1 MKPYFYIVAVL
12 MVGGGIGYFIGQRT
26 VAPGSAVSPSNRL
39 ASDDR
44 TTIEG
49 LLSRQKDAYAAH
61 DELLLFRDCAAGYLE
76 VNATTGEMFNLQA
89 AVIRHHELFRPGK
102 TVSVLF
108 GNLDI
113 SLMQNSALVRD
124 IEVLVTSDE
133 SISGERIRR
142 DKAGHVAG
150 QSHPVVGNRVVVLE
164 ITQRAKADH
173 RVFP

>member
-108 GNLDI
+108 GNFDV
-113 SLMQNSALVRD
+113 SFMQNSALVRGTYSK
-124 IEVLVTSDE
+124 TSDQYE
-133 SISGERIRR
+133 SQGFAGLTGQVLWLLSKQGERWQIAAFAWTEE
-142 DKAGHVAG
+142 KK
-150 QSHPVVGNRVVVLE
+150 Q
-164 ITQRAKADH
+164 
-173 RVFP
+173 